1 MDYEIAH
8 ARTMKLHMQVRSTSN
23 IFRVDAFDSGNC
35 EMVTFNDC
43 TIDIEGRLEEFDEE
57 SAG

>member
-1 MDYEIAH
+1 MQKW
-8 ARTMKLHMQVRSTSN
+8 TMKLYMQVRRTSN

-35 EMVTFNDC
+35 EMVTFNEC